1 MRRVDAAPCGAR
13 CHSRNTTLAARAFLS
28 RREGERLERRD
39 AELTWSTVRR
49 TGVPFD
55 AAALDRAT
63 DLVIHADHANVSRF
77 RLGAVPLP
85 SAAHVHAV
93 MLSLRQASCA
103 VVGAASAGGSVGS
116 SSVHR

>member
-13 CHSRNTTLAARAFLS
+13 CHSRNTTLTSRAFLS
-28 RREGERLERRD
+28 RREGERREREEER
-39 AELTWSTVRR
+39 AAWSNVRR

-77 RLGAVPLP
+77 ASTRCLYHPP
-85 SAAHVHAV
+85 RTSA
-93 MLSLRQASCA
+93 R
-103 VVGAASAGGSVGS
+103 
-116 SSVHR
+116 